1 MKQLINF
8 VEVNGKEY
16 MVSTTDTFDM
26 GLETMVF
33 ESRNGKVTKW
43 FGLYVNHYDTIDEAI
58 KGHEEVI
65 NFLENLEKYI

>member
-43 FGLYVNHYDTIDEAI
+43 FGLYVNNYDTIDEAI
-58 KGHEEVI
+58 KGHEEVV
-65 NFLENLEKYI
+65 NSLENLEKYI

>member
-8 VEVNGKEY
+8 VEVSGKEY

-43 FGLYVNHYDTIDEAI
+43 FDLYVNHYDTIDEAI
-58 KGHEEVI
+58 KGHEEVV
-65 NFLENLEKYI
+65 ENLEKYI